1 MVDIGLVSRDLHP
14 IEIEKGALPVIV
26 ANDAVIGTLNSKHP
40 NIAALLTRGLSQ
52 DELKGIFV
60 TGKIKKWSDLDPSFV
75 NKNIEVYIRSDAAG
89 AAETW
94 AKYLGATQEELK
106 GIGIFGD
113 PGLAQAIKDNPLAI
127 GFNNINYV
135 FDLETKRTTAN
146 IIALP
151 LDINSNHKIDA
162 QENFYTELDSLT
174 NAVATGKYPSPPS
187 RELMFVLNKEHQSKL
202 LEEFVR
208 FVMTDK
214 QQAYLLDNGFVPINK
229 ELNKKEN
236 EKLLASELQ
245 TDKR

>member
-1 MVDIGLVSRDLHP
+1 MR
-14 IEIEKGALPVIV
+14 A
-26 ANDAVIGTLNSKHP
+26 DA
-40 NIAALLTRGLSQ
+40 ADFQMTRGLLQIIENEGNADDVVAFLQ
-52 DELKGIFV
+52 D
-60 TGKIKKWSDLDPSFV
+60 
-75 NKNIEVYIRSDAAG
+75 KN
-89 AAETW
+89 
-94 AKYLGATQEELK
+94 
-106 GIGIFGD
+106 
-113 PGLAQAIKDNPLAI
+113 
-127 GFNNINYV
+127 
-135 FDLETKRTTAN
+135 
-146 IIALP
+146 LP
-151 LDINSNHKIDA
+151 VDINSNHRIDA